1 MKNLKGKVALITGAA
16 SGLGKAMAQR
26 FAQEGS
32 IVVVADRNDVA
43 GIEVADAIN
52 GHFIQVDVADVN
64 SVEQMIVQCV
74 EKTGRLDVLVN
85 NAGIESLW
93 APIHES
99 TVENWQKVIDVDL
112 TGVFYCMKHGI
123 AQMLKQGG
131 GGAVVNT
138 CSTAGLVAFP
148 VIPPYNAAKAGV
160 ANLTREAAIE
170 YGTDLIRVNAV
181 APTAVKTDLLLRVVN
196 DDPDKSIE
204 DYETFNPLTGMPVP
218 EDIAAAVAFLA
229 SDDARFISGV
239 ILPIDGG
246 YTAR

>member
-1 MKNLKGKVALITGAA
+1 MKNLKGKVILITGAA

-32 IVVVADRNDVA
+32 IVVVADRNDAA
-43 GIEVADAIN
+43 GIEVAEAIN
-52 GHFIQVDVADVN
+52 GHFIQVDVADVK

-112 TGVFYCMKHGI
+112 TGVFYCMKYGI

-181 APTAVKTDLLLRVVN
+181 APTAVKTDLLLRIVN
-196 DDPDKSIE
+196 DDPNQSIE
-204 DYETFNPLTGMPVP
+204 DYETFNPLAGMPVP